1 VSHQATITL
10 MAWIGTACLCLAP
23 FTIDTPEGKAMA
35 MVGLMLLTLQAI
47 EKKCYNLVTLNTIC
61 FIGYGYA
68 LYF

>member
-1 VSHQATITL
+1 MSHQATITL

-35 MVGLMLLTLQAI
+35 MVGLVLLTLQAI
-47 EKKCYNLVTLNTIC
+47 EKKCYNLVTLNTIG